1 LTSNNR
7 SVWLWKVDRS
17 VLAALIAY
25 AAITVALFWP
35 ILANLSTST
44 LAPNIL
50 RPDQDRLHFIWNFW
64 WERKS
69 LFSGNNV
76 FYTNYMFAPAGT
88 SLAFQTLDFVDA
100 ALNAPLAVL
109 LGELAAYNLVIVAS
123 FAISGFT
130 AFLLGKHLTNS
141 WIAAF
146 GGGLIFE
153 YFPQH
158 VNQAYF
164 GHPNFSS
171 IEWLPVYLL
180 ALMLTYERRQY
191 RYAIAAGVLLSLVT
205 YTELEL
211 LIIAMIATLVY
222 LLYHLIRTRFVSLRK
237 FALVTSVASSVWLG
251 LSSFYLI
258 PAYLAT
264 RSSLHPPPNVL
275 QVFSN
280 AAKPIFYITP
290 PPASFLYGNL
300 FAPNY
305 SNLSPYLPPGSLGG
319 PSQWIIFVGFVTLA
333 LSCIGIILSKDKRR
347 FFFLAVAIVAFIAS
361 LGPSQNPSEL
371 SIQTP
376 YTFLY
381 DHFAI
386 IQYFR
391 TGARFSILLMLALT
405 GLAAF
410 GIESI
415 LKLSS
420 IGSGFW
426 TKYGGK
432 IIGLVILSLILL
444 EFAPVV
450 TTQTLTTD
458 PAYNMIAA
466 DHSNFSV
473 LLLPPSILV
482 TDLGLYGATIF
493 NKPLVDGKISQIGT
507 VLPNYMFYQE
517 FLGLLVNPTSKTL
530 SNANNPVV
538 DQPLNETLLGPMVL
552 SMYHIKYVIVYSR
565 NIFSR
570 TGISYSYSTLGGR
583 FAILNQLLEQGL
595 GPPVYQDQNLEMF
608 ELQNWLSMNTVLQ
621 MAKSGPIVLLGPGWS
636 PEITQV
642 IGGNVRIA
650 NDSAQLMVYAA
661 TPGMYPMRLRANSGP
676 ICITNLNYSETAAC
690 GSYSV
695 ASGVETGQIW
705 LNTGENTLSFNFADS
720 TINVTSIRI
729 G

>member
-1 LTSNNR
+1 
-7 SVWLWKVDRS
+7 
-17 VLAALIAY
+17 
-25 AAITVALFWP
+25 
-35 ILANLSTST
+35 
-44 LAPNIL
+44 
-50 RPDQDRLHFIWNFW
+50 
-64 WERKS
+64 
-69 LFSGNNV
+69 
-76 FYTNYMFAPAGT
+76 MFAPAGT

-100 ALNAPLAVL
+100 ALNAPLAVF

-130 AFLLGKHLTNS
+130 AFLLGKHLTKS

-171 IEWLPVYLL
+171 IEWLPAYLL

-191 RYAIAAGVLLSLVT
+191 RYAIAAGVLLALVT

-211 LIIAMIATLVY
+211 LIIAMIATLLY
-222 LLYHLIRTRFVSLRK
+222 LAYHLIRTRFVSFRK
-237 FALVTSVASSVWLG
+237 FALVTGVASSVWLG
-251 LSSFYLI
+251 LSSFYLV

-264 RSSLHPPPNVL
+264 RSSLHPPPSIF

-300 FAPNY
+300 FASSY
-305 SNLSPYLPPGSLGG
+305 SNLSPYLQPASSQGG
-319 PSQWIIFVGFVTLA
+319 PAQWMIFVGFVTLA
-333 LSCIGIILSKDKRR
+333 LACIGTILAKDKRR
-347 FFFLAVAIVAFIAS
+347 YFFLAIAVVAFVLS
-361 LGPSQNPSEL
+361 FGPSSNPSEL
-371 SIQTP
+371 SLQTP

-381 DHFAI
+381 DHLTI
-386 IQYFR
+386 LQYFR
-391 TGARFSILLMLALT
+391 TGARFSILLMLGLM
-405 GLAAF
+405 GLAVF

-420 IGSGFW
+420 FGSGFW
-426 TKYGGK
+426 RKYGRTV
-432 IIGLVILSLILL
+432 IGLVILSLILL
-444 EFAPVV
+444 EFAPVI
-450 TTQTLTTD
+450 TTQPLYAD
-458 PAYNMIAA
+458 PAYNIIAA

-473 LLLPPSILV
+473 LVLPPAILV

-493 NKPLVDGKISQIGT
+493 NKPLVDGKISQVGA
-507 VLPNYMFYQE
+507 VLPAYMYYQE
-517 FLGLLVNPTSKTL
+517 FLGLLVNPTPRTLKSL
-530 SNANNPVV
+530 SNSVV
-538 DQPLNETLLGPMVL
+538 DQPVNETLLGPMVL
-552 SMYHIKYVIVYSR
+552 SMYHIKYIVVYFK
-565 NIFSR
+565 NIFEGP
-570 TGISYSYSTLGGR
+570 GISYSYSPLGER
-583 FAILNQLLEQGL
+583 YTILTQFLEEGL
-595 GPPVYQDQNLEMF
+595 GPPVYQDQTLEMF

-636 PEITQV
+636 PEIIQ
-642 IGGNVRIA
+642 GAAGNLRIA

-661 TPGMYPMRLRANSGP
+661 TPGMYPVRLQANSGP
-676 ICITNLNYSETAAC
+676 ICIANLNYSESTAC